1 MRLSTYLA
9 RYVSSVVKC
18 DKKSFHHL
26 TTFFLSTWWGDSKN
40 VQKFKISQVFLS
52 YLQDRTA
59 NLVNLAAFFFALTWS
74 GLKKPSLI
82 FLQSPCQVGMKNAA
96 KYWKDFLLYF
106 TTLETHCTVL
116 DILYSALHCAVLC
129 MSKKLVKTRRRAAR
143 GWLFW
148 CKLER
153 NRGVTKYV

>member
-1 MRLSTYLA
+1 MQE
-9 RYVSSVVKC
+9 
-18 DKKSFHHL
+18 FE
-26 TTFFLSTWWGDSKN
+26 
-40 VQKFKISQVFLS
+40 ISQVFLS

-106 TTLETHCTVL
+106 TTLETHFARYTLFCTA
-116 DILYSALHCAVLC
+116 LYCAVHVKEVGKD
-129 MSKKLVKTRRRAAR
+129 KKAS
-143 GWLFW
+143 
-148 CKLER
+148 C
-153 NRGVTKYV
+153 